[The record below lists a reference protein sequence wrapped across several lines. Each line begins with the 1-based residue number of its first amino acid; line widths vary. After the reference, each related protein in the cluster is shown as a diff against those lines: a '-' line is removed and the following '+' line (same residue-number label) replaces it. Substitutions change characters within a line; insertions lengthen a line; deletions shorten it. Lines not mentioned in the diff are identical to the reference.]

1 MAGTSMCPAMMFRN
15 PVESG
20 QPGRIQTALNDHE
33 IALTAVVDSV
43 QSSVLLRSYSVQDNS
58 WSTCA
63 PGPARHLAGCPGTER
78 SLTNRSGR
86 YMSHPMAMTQAR
98 CHLPAQTLMA

>member
-1 MAGTSMCPAMMFRN
+1 M
-15 PVESG
+15 
-20 QPGRIQTALNDHE
+20 
-33 IALTAVVDSV
+33 VDSV

-58 WSTCA
+58 WPTCA
-63 PGPARHLAGCPGTER
+63 WTSPAPAGCPGSER

-86 YMSHPMAMTQAR
+86 YMSHIMAMTQAR